1 MKFFR
6 SLSGWQKIILAVW
19 LLLWPVL
26 IGLHLYPIRLAA
38 IRLALLLGVF
48 LIWAGVLMIFW
59 NVKVLRWI
67 CISILFIFIAGCF
80 WPKRAENSQELRQEY
95 VRSLLRYKG
104 VTYVWGGE
112 TKRGIDCSGLM
123 RCGLVDADWKRGIAT
138 FNPALLRAGFSLWWN
153 DCSALAMKE
162 EYQNRTRLLF
172 TSASISKIDEIDEV
186 KMEPG
191 DIAVTSNGVHV
202 LAYIGRKTWIEADP
216 NEGVGHKVVEVHIP
230 SRNVWFNTPVH
241 VMRWRQLE

>member
-6 SLSGWQKIILAVW
+6 SLSRWQKSILTVW
-19 LLLWPVL
+19 LILWPVL
-26 IGLHLYPIRLAA
+26 IALHLYPIRLAA
-38 IRLALLLGVF
+38 IRLLLLLAVF
-48 LIWAGVLMIFW
+48 LIWAGVLAIFW

-67 CISILFIFIAGCF
+67 YLSIALIFIAGCF
-80 WPKRAENSQELRQEY
+80 WPKRAANVHELRQKY
-95 VRSLLRYKG
+95 VRSMLKYKG

-123 RCGLVDADWKRGIAT
+123 RCGLVDADLKRGFAT

-153 DCSALAMKE
+153 DSSALAMKQE
-162 EYQNRTRLLF
+162 FQNRTRLIV
-172 TSASISKIDEIDEV
+172 TASSINAIDES
-186 KMEPG
+186 KMKPG

-202 LAYIGRKTWIEADP
+202 LAYIGHKTWIEADP
-216 NEGVGHKVVEVHIP
+216 NEGVGHQVVEVHIP

-241 VMRWRQLE
+241 VMRWRQLD